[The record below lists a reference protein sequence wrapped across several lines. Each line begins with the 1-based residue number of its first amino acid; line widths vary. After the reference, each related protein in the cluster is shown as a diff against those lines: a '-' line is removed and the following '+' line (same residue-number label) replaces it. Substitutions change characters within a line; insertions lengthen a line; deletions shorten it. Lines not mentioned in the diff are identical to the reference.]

1 MGQYYKP
8 TILKEDYKNEKQ
20 PIVCYAYTW
29 DFNNGLKLM
38 EHSYVGNHVTRQM
51 EKELATEH
59 YGKRLVWAGD
69 YADENENWKDN
80 DGYLLNVFA
89 LSGFLEEQG
98 ENLKIE
104 PDDYDELKSY
114 RYAVN
119 LDKKEYVKIPRR
131 RKGKL
136 TIHPLP
142 LLCAD
147 GNGRGGGDFHCE
159 TAEHLRAVGSW
170 AYDRIGVTN
179 KKPDG
184 FTEIV
189 PDFKEDR

>member
-20 PIVCYAYTW
+20 PIECYAYTW
-29 DFNNGLKLM
+29 DFDNGLKLM
-38 EHSYVGNHVTRQM
+38 EHSYVGNYVTRQM

-69 YADENENWKDN
+69 YADENESWKDN
-80 DGYLLNVFA
+80 DGNPLNVYS
-89 LSGFLEEQG
+89 LSDFFEEQG
-98 ENLKIE
+98 ESIKIE
-104 PDDYDELKSY
+104 PDDYDDLKSY

-131 RKGKL
+131 KKGEFV
-136 TIHPLP
+136 IHPLP

-159 TAEHLRAVGSW
+159 TLDQIAAVGHW

-184 FTEIV
+184 FTEIT
-189 PDFKEDR
+189 PNFKEDR

>member
-20 PIVCYAYTW
+20 PIECYAYTW
-29 DFNNGLKLM
+29 DFDNGLKLM
-38 EHSYVGNHVTRQM
+38 EHSYVGNYVTRQM

-69 YADENENWKDN
+69 YADENESWKDN
-80 DGYLLNVFA
+80 DGNPLNVYS
-89 LSGFLEEQG
+89 LSDFIEEQG
-98 ENLKIE
+98 ESIKIE
-104 PDDYDELKSY
+104 PDDYDDLKSY

-131 RKGKL
+131 KKGEWV
-136 TIHPLP
+136 IHPLP

-147 GNGRGGGDFHCE
+147 GNGRGGGDFHSE
-159 TAEHLRAVGSW
+159 TLDQIAAVGHW

-184 FTEIV
+184 FTEIT
-189 PDFKEDR
+189 PNFKEDR